1 MKKKIFIGITSIV
14 LALCIWQ
21 WDLISYGLGQGY
33 GQISILWKAEPV
45 EKYLTSPTYPD
56 SLKAKIRLV
65 EEIRQFAFD
74 SLGLKRND
82 NYTTLY
88 DQGDSAA
95 QWMLTASEPYALQAY
110 EWHFPLI
117 GSFSYKGYFDIN
129 KAEKERKHL
138 AEEGYDTDIGEIGG
152 WSTLGWFQDPILS
165 DMLKRKEGSLANL
178 IIHELTHGTLYVK
191 NNVDYNENLASFIG
205 DKGAMLFMETKYGKN
220 SPQAIYYTNSKV
232 DVEKFSGFV
241 LKSANILDSTYK
253 SFPASLSIPEKQK
266 IKEAMYQRIFT
277 SFDTVQFKNKKRY
290 DHYFE
295 RIETP
300 NNTFFM
306 DFIRYRKQQN
316 IFEEEFETRF
326 HGDFKKYWSYL
337 KNKYSSL

>member
-1 MKKKIFIGITSIV
+1 ML
-14 LALCIWQ
+14 LALCVWQ

-45 EKYLTSPTYPD
+45 EKFLHSPTYPD

-95 QWMLTASEPYALQAY
+95 QWMLTACEPYAMKAY

-117 GSFSYKGYFDIN
+117 GSFSYKGYFSME
-129 KAEKERKHL
+129 KAEKERNYL
-138 AEEGYDTDIGEIGG
+138 EQQGYDTDIGEIGG

-165 DMLKRKEGSLANL
+165 DMLTRKEGSLANL
-178 IIHELTHGTLYVK
+178 IIHELTHGTLYIK

-205 DKGAMLFMETKYGKN
+205 DKGALLFMETKYGKN
-220 SPQAIYYTNSKV
+220 SPQAIYYTNSKT
-232 DVEKFSGFV
+232 DTEKFSQFV
-241 LKSANILDSTYK
+241 LKSAMVLDSMYQY
-253 SFPASLSIPEKQK
+253 FPVAMSTKEKESK
-266 IKEAMYQRIFT
+266 KEAMYQHIFAA
-277 SFDTVQFKNKKRY
+277 FDTVQFKNTKRY
-290 DHYFE
+290 DKFFE
-295 RIETP
+295 RIEKP

-316 IFEEEFETRF
+316 IFEEEFDNKF
-326 HGDFKKYWSYL
+326 HGDFKKYWAYL
-337 KNKYSSL
+337 KKKYSSL